1 MKLPI
6 KIPQGLTR
14 AFGKLWLKTKNA
26 RPEIFVVSGIVCG
39 SAAVV
44 MTAVQTWKHKDR
56 IEMDLDA
63 IRPYTTD
70 FVDIQEGDE
79 KADDKKV
86 VVDHEG
92 NKRLPVKIAYKDLTK
107 DQKKQLW
114 ARRIDLTKD
123 VFKIYWIPATL
134 GLSSV
139 GLIWGGRT
147 MLRKELSALTAA
159 YAALSE
165 SFNRYRQKVIDEFG
179 ADKDQEFQY
188 GYKLVDSV
196 DSETGQVEKR
206 PMIDKDANLSQ
217 YGFWFDEGYWDKD
230 NNEWIWKN
238 YKFDRS
244 KLVNRMAVITAE
256 NNFTHELNTIG
267 YVRLENVALFFG
279 IDPETAHQWH
289 NYGWVWQEGRRNV
302 VNLGVLEG
310 PEQLEVNK
318 GFTDDRCS
326 QNVCFINPNVDG
338 YIGFINDDLKSYD
351 FRYGKGEL
359 KKKGIR
365 LRMMKLI
372 NQHNEEDMM
381 DRVEMA
387 SSKKRCRAR
396 G

>member
-1 MKLPI
+1 MRLPI
-6 KIPQGLTR
+6 KVPQGLTR
-14 AFGKLWLKTKNA
+14 AFGKLWLKTNNA

-39 SAAVV
+39 GAAIVL
-44 MTAVQTWKHKDR
+44 TAVQTWKGKDTLA
-56 IEMDLDA
+56 EDVEA
-63 IRPYTTD
+63 I
-70 FVDIQEGDE
+70 
-79 KADDKKV
+79 KAAREEVIIRKEDGECEVVTKTNKELTAEDKK
-86 VVDHEG
+86 
-92 NKRLPVKIAYKDLTK
+92 KI
-107 DQKKQLW
+107 W
-114 ARRIDLTKD
+114 SRRIDLGKD
-123 VFKIYWIPATL
+123 ILKIYWLPVTL
-134 GLSSV
+134 GVSSA

-147 MLRKELSALTAA
+147 IMRKELSALTAA

-165 SFNRYRQKVIDEFG
+165 SYNRYRQRVIEEYG

-230 NNEWIWKN
+230 NNEWVWKN
-238 YKFDRS
+238 YKFDKS